1 MYDIELYENLR
12 KLSNVCGRVGISL
25 EDAARFM
32 AELPIGL
39 ITVSKEVDIKME
51 KIEIE
56 NERWDWLDDTDS

>member
-12 KLSNVCGRVGISL
+12 KYSNVCNKIGISL
-25 EDAARFM
+25 EEAARLI

-39 ITVSKEVDIKME
+39 ITVPKEVDIKME
-51 KIEIE
+51 KTKE